1 MMNLKPVFD
10 PKTLSTSK
18 IYLIDCVQYRYV
30 RTDGS
35 GKNSRYVFAP
45 LPNQRKTSDISLNST
60 KLGIKCQ
67 VIEGIVYQP
76 PKEQNVVQMGLL

>member
-1 MMNLKPVFD
+1 MELKPVFD
-10 PKTLSTSK
+10 PKTLNQSK

-35 GKNSRYVFAP
+35 GKNSKYVFAP
-45 LPNQRKTSDISLNST
+45 LPNQRKSSEISLNST
-60 KLGIKCQ
+60 KLGIRCQ
-67 VIEGIVYQP
+67 EVEGITYEP